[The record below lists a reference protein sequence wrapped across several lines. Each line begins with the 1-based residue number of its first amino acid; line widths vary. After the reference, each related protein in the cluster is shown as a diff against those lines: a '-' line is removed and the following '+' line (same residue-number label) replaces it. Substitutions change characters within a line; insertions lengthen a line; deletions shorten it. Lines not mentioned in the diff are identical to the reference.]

1 MFQKLA
7 SELVQTVSFNMQL
20 AKLQL
25 DGYGRRRFRAG
36 FDSGYSIGR
45 DHGSRG
51 LTKSSKPGLAG
62 HPQSEIDGI
71 EVDHLMAPLLR
82 ALWDLGLETQFSCQG
97 DADHYTAHEPLLNFN
112 RSQIVFADYD
122 QACKFVRKT
131 MELMDSAAYSEGG
144 IELTSQRWTRW
155 MAPLFARQ
163 YGSLRSF
170 SSPSQGSGWS
180 SKEPYLW
187 LMGSFPGAE
196 LAQEG

>member
-1 MFQKLA
+1 MFRKLA

-144 IELTSQRWTRW
+144 IDITTMDPMDGAAFRAAVWFPPQLLEPITRQW
-155 MAPLFARQ
+155 VEFERTVPLADGQLPR
-163 YGSLRSF
+163 G
-170 SSPSQGSGWS
+170 
-180 SKEPYLW
+180 
-187 LMGSFPGAE
+187 
-196 LAQEG
+196 